1 MGNREVKEYEDFVP
15 RADLLK
21 LVNELENRL
30 YTVTAWLEDAIE
42 ALETY
47 GDIGPEGPN
56 HALEVLSSIRSEVY
70 NAPFCVTSKRR

>member
-30 YTVTAWLEDAIE
+30 YTVTAWLEDALE

-47 GDIGPEGPN
+47 SDMGDDGPN
-56 HALEVLSSIRSEVY
+56 HALSVLSSIGAEIN

>member
-21 LVNELENRL
+21 LVNDLESRL
-30 YTVTAWLEDAIE
+30 YTVTAWLEDALE

-47 GDIGPEGPN
+47 SDMGDDGPN
-56 HALEVLSSIRSEVY
+56 HALSVLSSIGAEIN